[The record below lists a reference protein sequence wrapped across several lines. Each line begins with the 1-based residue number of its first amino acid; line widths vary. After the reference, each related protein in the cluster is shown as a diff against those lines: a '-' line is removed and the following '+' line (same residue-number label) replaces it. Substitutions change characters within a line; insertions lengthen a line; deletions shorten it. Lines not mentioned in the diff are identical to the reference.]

1 MGGRDVALGDRD
13 EAGQSRLGGEEVV
26 AVRVR
31 IALEY
36 TIADREE
43 VARGIEE
50 KAELH
55 GLEVLAREPGEGE
68 QATDERAA
76 GIGRALEALGERAV
90 RGTALRLGERR
101 CRAVGHLDRSGH
113 RGEETVIAIV
123 LTRVTCPGQQ
133 GVHGPAGAPA
143 GSSGG

>member
-76 GIGRALEALGERAV
+76 GIGRALEALGERGV
-90 RGTALRLGERR
+90 RGPALRLGEPRPA
-101 CRAVGHLDRSGH
+101 AVGPLDRGGP
-113 RGEETVIAIV
+113 RGAATVSAV
-123 LTRVTCPGQQ
+123 ALHPLA
-133 GVHGPAGAPA
+133 GP
-143 GSSGG
+143 